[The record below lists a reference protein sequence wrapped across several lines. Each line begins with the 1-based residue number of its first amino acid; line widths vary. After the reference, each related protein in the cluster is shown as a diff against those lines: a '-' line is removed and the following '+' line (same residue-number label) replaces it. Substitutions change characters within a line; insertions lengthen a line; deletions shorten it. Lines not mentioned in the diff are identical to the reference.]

1 MRKAM
6 LVRVFRTFVRKAFK
20 FVKVVPVVVVSL
32 YVQMPVLLVN
42 FQRVEMPDERAEVV
56 PVGYKVPALAGAVPS
71 AADTCDEKGVLFE
84 QAFER
89 AREVFPVRFVLRRNF
104 FPDHIVGNVV
114 DARSFLALAEGFVYG
129 LFRFVVFG
137 V

>member
-1 MRKAM
+1 MVERPVVRKAM

-32 YVQMPVLLVN
+32 YVQMPVLLIN

-71 AADTCDEKGVLFE
+71 AADMSGSLYKSTSVIGLCSKPNSL
-84 QAFER
+84 R
-89 AREVFPVRFVLRRNF
+89 NLRRASRK
-104 FPDHIVGNVV
+104 V
-114 DARSFLALAEGFVYG
+114 
-129 LFRFVVFG
+129 
-137 V
+137 